1 MIAKNKVKQR
11 TKKFESKIKTGS
23 DLNGSNELKGV
34 FKIMKVKLEQ
44 RLIELREEFESGQK
58 ILGDIELKLAE
69 LENRKT
75 SLSETLLRI
84 SGAIDLLEEV
94 LVEGESEQGL
104 QIKAGS
110 SSSIIVEVP
119 NVVRQPLEKARK
131 TLEEAGLTAGEIVE
145 QKGVL
150 PVGVMAG
157 DILRQEPK
165 PGTKLPAGSAV
176 KLVVATKGKYMPP
189 IDKRS
194 ACNSLSDNG

>member
-1 MIAKNKVKQR
+1 
-11 TKKFESKIKTGS
+11 
-23 DLNGSNELKGV
+23 
-34 FKIMKVKLEQ
+34 MKVKLEQ
-44 RLIELREEFESGQK
+44 RLIELREEYESGQK

-75 SLSETLLRI
+75 SLSETLFRI
-84 SGAIDLLEEV
+84 SGAIDLLEEI
-94 LVEGESEQGL
+94 LVEGESEQRL

-110 SSSIIVEVP
+110 SPSIIVEMP
-119 NVVRQPLEKARK
+119 NVVRQSLEKARK

-165 PGTKLPAGSAV
+165 PGTKLPVGSAV
-176 KLVVATKGKYMPP
+176 KLVVAAKGKYMPP

>member
-1 MIAKNKVKQR
+1 
-11 TKKFESKIKTGS
+11 
-23 DLNGSNELKGV
+23 
-34 FKIMKVKLEQ
+34 MKVKLEQ
-44 RLIELREEFESGQK
+44 RLIELREEYESGQK

-94 LVEGESEQGL
+94 LVEGEGGQGL
-104 QIKAGS
+104 QIKADS
-110 SSSIIVEVP
+110 SPSIIVEVP
-119 NVVRQPLEKARK
+119 NVVRQSLEKARK

-176 KLVVATKGKYMPP
+176 KLVVAAKGKYMPP